1 MVYAPAPAAASTDA
15 VPPVNGTGAPSAGPP
30 TWLNWIVPVGVPA
43 PGAVAATVAVMVICW
58 PATEGDGVTVNV
70 VVVAAGLGSRAA
82 VAGAAATARGMSA
95 RAIVRPARRRDGWW
109 METS

>member
-15 VPPVNGTGAPSAGPP
+15 GPPVNGTGAPSAGPP

-43 PGAVAATVAVMVICW
+43 PGAVGATVAGMVICW

-70 VVVAAGLGSRAA
+70 VVVAAGWVSGAA
-82 VAGAAATARGMSA
+82 VAGAATTASAMSA
-95 RAIVRPARRRDGWW
+95 SAIVRPASRRDVWC